1 MYLNKPPNANSPLS
15 KKMQKMFDGPY
26 QITRVCSPHNVK
38 LRQLHTGR
46 TLKRQINVTRLKPGR
61 VRSPI
66 EPWSPVTDE
75 EIDALENTL
84 AHPVDRTVSQN
95 LSPTTPPTSPSQSI
109 PTGTPGLPQRNLPTT
124 NNHAPTPPHVRV
136 NNDQNRP
143 VRMPRP
149 NTYQSQPTMLQGDTV
164 PSTTVGQAQRVP
176 NGPYF
181 PVEILN
187 ACYNGKQ
194 LRIEVRFPNK
204 ASQWV
209 PITALNKVARHQ
221 FYHMQLRINRVPNL
235 RSRD

>member
-1 MYLNKPPNANSPLS
+1 
-15 KKMQKMFDGPY
+15 MFDGPY

-61 VRSPI
+61 VRSSI

-136 NNDQNRP
+136 NNDQIRP

-149 NTYQSQPTMLQGDTV
+149 NTYRSQPTMLQGDTV

-221 FYHMQLRINRVPNL
+221 FYHMQLRINRVHNL